1 MVLAADPRVEV
12 HDGLSILQRLCS
24 DGQLSVIPRAQLESY
39 ERHLARLED
48 KFNHLESETNQRMS
62 KTENDMQCLK
72 QEMKRGLADL
82 RKSLNAAIEEVSQ
95 QREEILQQREVN
107 GKLNKYAM
115 MKDAGFTITCSVAI
129 AIFFKFNS
137 GN

>member
-48 KFNHLESETNQRMS
+48 EFNHLKSET
-62 KTENDMQCLK
+62 KNDMQCLK
-72 QEMKRGLADL
+72 QETRLGLADL
-82 RKSLNAAIEEVSQ
+82 HKGLNAAIAEILQ